1 MTDAQIPPDLMEGAP
16 GVFFAGGSAA
26 RTFRVYEEIACERR
40 RAHIKHAPHG
50 GSIEVKYFQDA
61 SWLPILVEEV
71 GEVAEEINEYSFG
84 TTNIETYKQR
94 LKAEL
99 IQVAAMATA
108 WAEAINRAGD

>member
-26 RTFRVYEEIACERR
+26 RTFRIYEEIACERR
-40 RAHIKHAPHG
+40 RAYIKHAPHG
-50 GSIEVKYFQDA
+50 SVEVKYFQDV

-84 TTNIETYKQR
+84 ATNIETYKQR

-108 WAEAINRAGD
+108 WAEAIDRA

>member
-26 RTFRVYEEIACERR
+26 RTFRVYEEIAYERR

-50 GSIEVKYFQDA
+50 GSVEVKYFQDV

-84 TTNIETYKQR
+84 VVSEERYRRQ

-108 WAEAINRAGD
+108 WAEAIDRAE